1 MKDVLIAL
9 FVVAFLF
16 TWAHAYQPL
25 YPDANDYNGL
35 NNRANWNNIAYYQK
49 TINNGASSATYTDI
63 ACDTNSCVVATLN
76 TNIAQYVTSVVP
88 TENQAIVYLSG
99 AAADT
104 ASVSILVI
112 TK

>member
-1 MKDVLIAL
+1 MRDTLIAL
-9 FVVAFLF
+9 FVVLFLF
-16 TWAHAYQPL
+16 TWAHAWQPI
-25 YPDANDYNGL
+25 YPTVGDYNMQ
-35 NNRANWNNIAYYQK
+35 NIKYNFDNIAYYQK
-49 TINNGASSATYTDI
+49 TINNGAASATYTDI

-88 TENQAIVYLSG
+88 TENQAVVYLSG